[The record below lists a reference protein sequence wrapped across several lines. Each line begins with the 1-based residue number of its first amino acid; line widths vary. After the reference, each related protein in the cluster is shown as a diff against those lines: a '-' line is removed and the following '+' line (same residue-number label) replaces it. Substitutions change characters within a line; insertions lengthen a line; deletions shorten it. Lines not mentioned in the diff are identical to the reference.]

1 MAMSEQTAREIVKII
16 RKHVDQ
22 QTLDQIIDELQEV
35 RGDKG
40 FRDTVQLF
48 AKLAQMRTH

>member
-1 MAMSEQTAREIVKII
+1 MAISEQMAREIVKII

-48 AKLAQMRTH
+48 AELAQRPTE